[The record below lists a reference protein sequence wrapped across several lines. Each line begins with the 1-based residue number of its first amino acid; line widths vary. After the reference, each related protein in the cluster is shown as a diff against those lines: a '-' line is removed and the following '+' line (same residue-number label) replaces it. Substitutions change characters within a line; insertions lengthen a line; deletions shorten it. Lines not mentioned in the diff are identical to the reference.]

1 MKDSSQESG
10 IIELDFTELNK
21 KEKEAKARDKAR
33 EEYTKQARESGYI
46 KRKRKEL
53 RGKTT

>member
-21 KEKEAKARDKAR
+21 KEKEAKDKDEAR
-33 EEYTKQARESGYI
+33 EEYTKKARESGYI

-53 RGKTT
+53 KGK